1 MRRLLAFLLAA
12 LGLSLAQG
20 EKLKACFIYVGPIG
34 DAGWTYAHDLGR
46 KKAEAALPWLETRY
60 VESVPEA
67 QALPVMDRFVRE
79 GCQVIFATSFGYGE
93 AVLEAANMKSSCF
106 LPLSRGS

>member
-1 MRRLLAFLLAA
+1 MKRLLGLLVLVLGLA
-12 LGLSLAQG
+12 LGQG

-67 QALPVMDRFVRE
+67 QALPTIDRFVRE
-79 GCQVIFATSFGYGE
+79 GCQVIFATSFGYME
-93 AVLEAANMKSSCF
+93 AVL
-106 LPLSRGS
+106 